1 MTCLTL
7 TETKNYSRYIRLLA
21 LAAMIALPAGCQKSQ
36 QAQAPATSGP
46 KTFATPEE
54 ASTSLYQA
62 AKAGDSN
69 ALLAIFGPG
78 ATELIVSGDPV
89 QDKAARDK
97 FVANYDE
104 MHRWGTLTNGKVLNI
119 GAENYPFP
127 FPLEK
132 NASGQWY
139 FDSDSAKEEI
149 IARRIG
155 DNELAAIDVLNAMAD
170 AQADYFARTHD
181 GSNVH
186 QYAQKIA
193 SDEGKQNGLYWK
205 STDDQA
211 ESPLGPLAAS
221 ANAEGYG
228 GNNQPSPQPFHGYF
242 YRILTKQG
250 SHAHGKAKDY
260 VVNGNM
266 TGGFAV
272 LAYPAEY
279 RNSGV
284 MTLIINRDGQVF
296 QKDLGEKTADLAKAM
311 KEFDPD
317 DTWEPVE

>member
-1 MTCLTL
+1 MTCLRL
-7 TETKNYSRYIRLLA
+7 TETNAYPRCIRLLA
-21 LAAMIALPAGCQKSQ
+21 LAAIIMLPTGCQKSQ
-36 QAQAPATSGP
+36 PAPATSGP
-46 KTFATPEE
+46 KTFASPDD
-54 ASTSLYQA
+54 ASRSLYEA

-78 ATELIVSGDPV
+78 ATELIISGDPV
-89 QDKAARDK
+89 QDKAAREK

-149 IARRIG
+149 LARRIG

-170 AQADYFARTHD
+170 AQADYFSQTHD

-205 STDDQA
+205 SADDQA

-221 ANAEGYG
+221 ASAEGYG
-228 GNNQPSPQPFHGYF
+228 GNTQPAPQPFHGYF

-250 SHAHGKAKDY
+250 NHAHGGTKDY

-272 LAYPAEY
+272 LAYPADY

-284 MTLIINRDGQVF
+284 MTLIINQDGLVF
-296 QKDLGEKTADLAKAM
+296 QKDLGEKTAELAKAM
-311 KEFDPD
+311 NEFNPD
-317 DTWEPVE
+317 DTWSPVE

>member
-1 MTCLTL
+1 MTCLRL
-7 TETKNYSRYIRLLA
+7 TETNAYPRCIRLLA
-21 LAAMIALPAGCQKSQ
+21 LAAIIMLPTGCQKSQ
-36 QAQAPATSGP
+36 PAPATSGP
-46 KTFATPEE
+46 KTFASPDD
-54 ASTSLYQA
+54 ASRSLYEA

-78 ATELIVSGDPV
+78 ATELIISGDPV
-89 QDKAARDK
+89 QDKAAREK

-149 IARRIG
+149 LARRIG

-170 AQADYFARTHD
+170 AQADYFSQTHD

-186 QYAQKIA
+186 QYAQKIG

-205 STDDQA
+205 SADDQA

-221 ANAEGYG
+221 ASAEGYG
-228 GNNQPSPQPFHGYF
+228 GNTQPAPQPFHGYF

-250 SHAHGKAKDY
+250 NHAHGGTKDY

-284 MTLIINRDGQVF
+284 MTLIINQDGLVF
-296 QKDLGEKTADLAKAM
+296 QKDLGEKTAELAKAM
-311 KEFDPD
+311 NEFNPD
-317 DTWEPVE
+317 DTWSPVE